1 MFWLFLLLFGLPC
14 RSPEVKRHNNKNPL
28 FCVAEIWAR
37 ARGKRVSEGYICLS
51 PCFLV
56 FGSSSGIGFAGFM
69 NVLRLLRTVGFYLLG
84 CMWIS
89 FLNKRLISC
98 AAPGC
103 LLLLGLLA
111 AGVCRRLHSP
121 CSAHLGSGFFSPDLP
136 RELSVLT

>member
-1 MFWLFLLLFGLPC
+1 MRGKKGEALFWLFFGLPC

-56 FGSSSGIGFAGFM
+56 FGSSSGLGFAGFM

-84 CMWIS
+84 CKWIL
-89 FLNKRLISC
+89 FLNKRSISP
-98 AAPGC
+98 AASGHPA
-103 LLLLGLLA
+103 GLSRCGVPLA
-111 AGVCRRLHSP
+111 PLFY
-121 CSAHLGSGFFSPDLP
+121 GFFSPGVWLLTFDLP
-136 RELSVLT
+136 RDS

>member
-1 MFWLFLLLFGLPC
+1 MAVFTPFGLPC
-14 RSPEVKRHNNKNPL
+14 RSPEIKRHNNKNPL

-56 FGSSSGIGFAGFM
+56 FGSSSGLGFAGFM

-84 CMWIS
+84 CKWIL
-89 FLNKRLISC
+89 FLNKRSISS

-103 LLLLGLLA
+103 LSPAGLSWGGGSLVPA
-111 AGVCRRLHSP
+111 FSVFRSPGVWFSSRLTSR
-121 CSAHLGSGFFSPDLP
+121 GSS
-136 RELSVLT
+136 RS